1 MTTRKAETAASIV
14 HGAFQSYVDQFRAIT
29 RRAQTRFERRD
40 WQGVQQDALERL
52 SLYRSVL
59 DPLVIQVRGLLSDH
73 LSDKAMWAEMR
84 ATYST
89 LIAGRDDFDIAETFF
104 NSVTRRIFDTVGVD
118 PTIEFV
124 DTDFVTAPTRTRRPV
139 YRTYQRSS
147 DTSVLIAEILSGFA
161 LSVGY
166 EDLARDARLV
176 AERVEQRLLELGA
189 LSIVELAEVV
199 ESMFFRGK
207 GAYIVGRLFS
217 GSHDLP
223 LVIALH
229 NEDSGVRVDAVLT
242 RPADL
247 RVLFSFTR
255 SYFHVDTERPYDL
268 VRFLRSLM
276 PGKRPAELYIATGYN
291 KHGKTELYRDLLHH
305 LERSASKFVAARGKK
320 GLVMIVFTMPGHD
333 LVFKVIRD
341 RFPPQKR
348 TTRRQ
353 IMDRYRLVFHHDR
366 AGRLID
372 AQEFEHLAFDRDRFS
387 DELLEE
393 LAAEASETVRVEGD
407 SVVVSHVYVER
418 RVIPLDIYIRE
429 ADEMAAQRAIGDY
442 GQCIKDLAAA
452 NIFAGD
458 LLLKNFGVTRH
469 GRVVFYDY
477 DELTELLD
485 CTFRRIPEPV
495 HPEDELSDQPW
506 YSVGP
511 DDVFP
516 EEFRHFLGL
525 RSPLKDAFE
534 DRHSDIFDTPLWHRL
549 QDAIRTGEIVEVIPY
564 SDADRLAGDEKGTA
578 TTVIGGSL
586 GHKPEDS

>member
-1 MTTRKAETAASIV
+1 VKAAEAVDAA
-14 HGAFQSYVDQFRAIT
+14 FRSYSEQFRAIT
-29 RRAQTRFERRD
+29 RRAQARFERRD
-40 WQGVQQDALERL
+40 WPGTQSDALERL
-52 SLYRSVL
+52 SLYRTVLNPLLDEVSDRLGSGVTDKSV
-59 DPLVIQVRGLLSDH
+59 
-73 LSDKAMWAEMR
+73 WAEMR
-84 ATYST
+84 TLYST

-118 PTIEFV
+118 PAIEFV
-124 DTDFVTAPTRTRRPV
+124 DSDFVTPPTHSRLPV
-139 YRTYQRSS
+139 YRTYQRPA
-147 DTSVLIAEILSGFA
+147 DNSVLIAEILSDFA
-161 LSVGY
+161 LTVGY
-166 EDLARDARLV
+166 EDLERDAKLV
-176 AERVEQRLLELGA
+176 AGRVEQRLLELGA
-189 LSIVELAEVV
+189 LSIVELAEIV
-199 ESMFFRGK
+199 ESLFFRGK

-217 GSHDLP
+217 GSHDVP

-229 NEDSGVRVDAVLT
+229 NEEERGVVVDAVLT
-242 RPADL
+242 RPEDL

-255 SYFHVDTERPYDL
+255 SYFHVDTGRPYDL

-305 LERSASKFVAARGKK
+305 LERSAGKFVAARGKK

-348 TTRRQ
+348 TTRKRV
-353 IMDRYRLVFHHDR
+353 MDSYRLVFNHDR

-372 AQEFEHLAFDRDRFS
+372 AQEFEHLAFARDRFS
-387 DELLEE
+387 ADLLDELT
-393 LAAEASETVRVEGD
+393 AEASETIRIAGD
-407 SVVVSHVYVER
+407 TVIVSHVYVER

-429 ADEMAAQRAIGDY
+429 ANEEAVRRAVIDY

-477 DELTELLD
+477 DELTDLLV
-485 CTFRRIPEPV
+485 CNFRRIPQPI
-495 HPEDELSDQPW
+495 HPEDELSDEPW
-506 YSVGP
+506 YSIGP

-516 EEFRHFLGL
+516 EEFRRFLGL
-525 RSPLKDAFE
+525 RSPMKEAFE
-534 DRHSDIFDTPLWHRL
+534 EQHSDIFDTSLWQGL
-549 QDAIRTGEIVEVIPY
+549 QESIKAGEIVEVTPY
-564 SDADRLAGDEKGTA
+564 SESDRVTIER
-578 TTVIGGSL
+578 
-586 GHKPEDS
+586 

>member
-1 MTTRKAETAASIV
+1 MTQRDTSKKAAHSV
-14 HGAFQSYVDQFRAIT
+14 HSAFRSYSEQFRAIT
-29 RRAQTRFERRD
+29 RRAQARFETRD
-40 WQGVQQDALERL
+40 WPGTQRDALERL
-52 SLYRSVL
+52 SLYRTVLNPLLDEVSELLGNHSTDKSVWA
-59 DPLVIQVRGLLSDH
+59 DMRGL
-73 LSDKAMWAEMR
+73 
-84 ATYST
+84 YST
-89 LIAGRDDFDIAETFF
+89 LISGRDDFDIAETFF

-118 PTIEFV
+118 PAIEFV
-124 DTDFVTAPTRTRRPV
+124 DSDFVTPPTHSRLPV
-139 YRTYQRSS
+139 YRTYQRSA
-147 DTSVLIAEILSGFA
+147 DNSVLIAEILSDFA
-161 LSVGY
+161 LTVGY
-166 EDLARDARLV
+166 EDLERDAKLV

-199 ESMFFRGK
+199 ESLFFRGK

-217 GSHDLP
+217 GSHDVP

-229 NEDSGVRVDAVLT
+229 NEECGVVVDAVLT
-242 RPADL
+242 RPEDL

-255 SYFHVDTERPYDL
+255 SYFHVDTGRPYDL
-268 VRFLRSLM
+268 VRFLRTLM
-276 PGKRPAELYIATGYN
+276 PGKRPAEIYIATGYN

-305 LERSASKFVAARGKK
+305 LERSAGKFVSARGKK

-353 IMDRYRLVFHHDR
+353 VMDRYRLVFNHDR

-372 AQEFEHLAFDRDRFS
+372 AQEFEHLAFARDRFS
-387 DELLEE
+387 ADLLDELTS
-393 LAAEASETVRVEGD
+393 EASETIRVEGGT
-407 SVVVSHVYVER
+407 VIVSHVYVER
-418 RVIPLDIYIRE
+418 RVIPLDIFIRE
-429 ADEMAAQRAIGDY
+429 ANEAAAHRAVIDY

-477 DELTELLD
+477 DELTDLLV
-485 CTFRRIPEPV
+485 CNFRRIPPPV

-506 YSVGP
+506 YSVGR

-525 RSPLKDAFE
+525 RSPLKETFE
-534 DRHSDIFDTPLWHRL
+534 ERHSDIFDTPLWEGL
-549 QDAIRTGEIVEVIPY
+549 QESIKAGEIVEVTPY
-564 SDADRLAGDEKGTA
+564 GESDRVT
-578 TTVIGGSL
+578 SYRR
-586 GHKPEDS
+586 

>member
-1 MTTRKAETAASIV
+1 MKAMIQRGTSVKAAEAV
-14 HGAFQSYVDQFRAIT
+14 DAAFRSYSEQFRAIT
-29 RRAQTRFERRD
+29 RRAQARFERRD
-40 WQGVQQDALERL
+40 WSGTQSDALERL
-52 SLYRSVL
+52 SLYRTVLNPLLDEVSDRLGSEVTDKSV
-59 DPLVIQVRGLLSDH
+59 
-73 LSDKAMWAEMR
+73 WAEMR
-84 ATYST
+84 TLYST

-118 PTIEFV
+118 PAIEFV
-124 DTDFVTAPTRTRRPV
+124 DSDFVTPPTHSRLPV
-139 YRTYQRSS
+139 YRTYQRPA
-147 DTSVLIAEILSGFA
+147 DNSVLIAEILSDFA
-161 LSVGY
+161 LTVGY
-166 EDLARDARLV
+166 EDLERDAKLV
-176 AERVEQRLLELGA
+176 AGRVEQRLLELGA
-189 LSIVELAEVV
+189 LSIVELAEIV
-199 ESMFFRGK
+199 ESLFFRGK

-217 GSHDLP
+217 GSHDVP

-229 NEDSGVRVDAVLT
+229 NEEERGVVVDAVLT
-242 RPADL
+242 RPEDL

-255 SYFHVDTERPYDL
+255 SYFHVDTGRPYDL

-305 LERSASKFVAARGKK
+305 LERSAGKFVAARGKK

-348 TTRRQ
+348 TTRKRV
-353 IMDRYRLVFHHDR
+353 MDSYRLVFNHDR

-372 AQEFEHLAFDRDRFS
+372 AQEFEHLAFARDRFS
-387 DELLEE
+387 ADLLDELT
-393 LAAEASETVRVEGD
+393 AEASETIRIAGD
-407 SVVVSHVYVER
+407 TVIVSHVYVER

-429 ADEMAAQRAIGDY
+429 ANEEAVRRAVIDY

-477 DELTELLD
+477 DELTDLLV
-485 CTFRRIPEPV
+485 CNFRRIPQPI
-495 HPEDELSDQPW
+495 HPEDELSDEPW
-506 YSVGP
+506 YSIGP

-516 EEFRHFLGL
+516 EEFRRFLGL
-525 RSPLKDAFE
+525 RSPMKEAFE
-534 DRHSDIFDTPLWHRL
+534 EQHSDIFDTSLWQGL
-549 QDAIRTGEIVEVIPY
+549 QESIKAGEIVEVTPY
-564 SDADRLAGDEKGTA
+564 SESDRVTIER
-578 TTVIGGSL
+578 
-586 GHKPEDS
+586 

>member
-1 MTTRKAETAASIV
+1 MSESPDTPSRAAVAV
-14 HGAFQSYVDQFRAIT
+14 HSAFQSYVDRFRAIT

-40 WQGVQQDALERL
+40 WAGAQRDALERL
-52 SLYRSVL
+52 SLYRTVLNPLVEQVTELLGDRVTEKEAWADMRTRYSVL
-59 DPLVIQVRGLLSDH
+59 ISDR
-73 LSDKAMWAEMR
+73 E
-84 ATYST
+84 
-89 LIAGRDDFDIAETFF
+89 DFDIAETFF
-104 NSVTRRIFDTVGVD
+104 NSVTRRIFDTAGVD
-118 PTIEFV
+118 PEIEFV
-124 DTDFVTAPTRTRRPV
+124 DTDFVTPPTRTRRPV
-139 YRTYQRSS
+139 YRTYQRSA
-147 DTSVLIAEILSGFA
+147 DTSILIAEILSSFA
-161 LSVGY
+161 FAVGY
-166 EDLARDARLV
+166 TDLAQDARLV
-176 AERVEQRLLELGA
+176 ADRVNQRLLELGA
-189 LSIVELAEVV
+189 LSTVELAEVV
-199 ESMFFRGK
+199 EAPFFRGQ

-229 NEDSGVRVDAVLT
+229 NEDDGLRVDATLT
-242 RPADL
+242 RAEDL

-255 SYFHVDTERPYDL
+255 SYFHVDTGRPYDL
-268 VRFLRSLM
+268 VQFLRTLM
-276 PGKRPAELYIATGYN
+276 PRKPGAELYIATGYN
-291 KHGKTELYRDLLHH
+291 KHGKTEMYRDLLHH
-305 LERSASKFVAARGKK
+305 LERSAGKFVVARGQK

-348 TTRRQ
+348 TTRQQ

-372 AQEFEHLAFDRDRFS
+372 AQEFEHLAFSRDRFS
-387 DELLEE
+387 DDLLEE
-393 LAAEASETVRVEGD
+393 LIEEASETIRVEGD
-407 SVVVSHVYVER
+407 NVIVSHVYVER

-429 ADEMAAQRAIGDY
+429 ADEAATHRAVIDY

-477 DELTELLD
+477 DELTELVD
-485 CTFRRIPEPV
+485 CDFRRIPEPI
-495 HPEDELSDQPW
+495 HPEDELSEQPW

-525 RSPLKDAFE
+525 RSPLKETFE
-534 DRHSDIFDTPLWHRL
+534 SRHADLFDIPLWIGM
-549 QDAIRTGEIVEVIPY
+549 QDAIRAGEIVEVIPY
-564 SDADRLAGDEKGTA
+564 GEVDRL
-578 TTVIGGSL
+578 VRR
-586 GHKPEDS
+586 